1 MWTVPSC
8 SSGKKRNGAVF
19 VYKRFK
25 ETKCRQEVIFFILA
39 VLPAWCASVPLWTG
53 RQYAGMNGVGWC
65 IANTFGRLIPV
76 AVVAG

>member
-25 ETKCRQEVIFFILA
+25 ETKCRQGMISSILA
-39 VLPAWCASVPLWTG
+39 VLPAWCASVPLWTS
-53 RQYAGMNGVGWC
+53 RQYIGTNGEGWY